1 MISEMRKDCS
11 QRYQKDQFSTLSKDF
26 SDLKNT
32 MERLLKEKK
41 REDAENQKLRGEL
54 ADAKC
59 DAKTLKVKMESDG
72 SRRLRRRGNGS
83 GGDGEGSG
91 GDGEGYD
98 DEAEDFG
105 DGCPTSTNI
114 LRMRARNALGKLH
127 AREQEHCS
135 QCANRLTCCGS
146 GPACPCGTKSGPGCP
161 QKLTMRPDC
170 KVSPCHENCNASPCG
185 SPCGASPCGS
195 PCAKPCG
202 SPCATPCGS
211 GCSSGAK
218 TVQLRLSGGQQP
230 MQKHTINLASG

>member
-32 MERLLKEKK
+32 MERLLKDKK
-41 REDAENQKLRGEL
+41 REDAENQKLRSEL

-72 SRRLRRRGNGS
+72 SRRSRRRGSGSGGDGEGSGGDGEGSGGDGEGS

-146 GPACPCGTKSGPGCP
+146 GPACPCGT
-161 QKLTMRPDC
+161 
-170 KVSPCHENCNASPCG
+170 
-185 SPCGASPCGS
+185 
-195 PCAKPCG
+195 
-202 SPCATPCGS
+202 
-211 GCSSGAK
+211 
-218 TVQLRLSGGQQP
+218 
-230 MQKHTINLASG
+230 